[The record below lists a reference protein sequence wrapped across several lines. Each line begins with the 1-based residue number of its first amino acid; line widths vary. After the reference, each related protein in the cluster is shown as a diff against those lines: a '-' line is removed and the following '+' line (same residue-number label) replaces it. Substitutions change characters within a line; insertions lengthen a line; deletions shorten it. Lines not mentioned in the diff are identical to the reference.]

1 MKKTLPQ
8 NKKQIFS
15 HFFKDNSVKEND
27 KSTDINILLNRVKF
41 NQKKE
46 IQKKFYF
53 SSAVSTALIL
63 FVAVI
68 I

>member
-15 HFFKDNSVKEND
+15 NFLEDNSVSAHH

-53 SSAVSTALIL
+53 SAAVSTALIL